1 MKRPVFNLKHIIGIS
16 ALCSVVCLMALPG
29 LAVTIEEV
37 PNPREVYGGWVTDM
51 AEILQPETE
60 IQLNQ
65 LIDQLEAQNGAE
77 MAVVTVPD
85 TSPADSPKIF
95 TTELFNYWG
104 IGKKGQDNGVLFL
117 ISVGDRRVEIETGYG
132 VEALLPD
139 AKVGRIIDTEI
150 TPKFKQGDFDRGAMA
165 GAQALVVVLQR
176 GEAAHL
182 DSVVL
187 PSEVQPDATDIPS
200 KETISEPNVAVPQT
214 EQSQSNPW
222 LIWVVSGGALLSIAG
237 AGLKMTRHPIL
248 IQPEAYSQWHWFN
261 HLRPLHCAH
270 CHLPL
275 EQLPFAVLESYLS
288 KPQRVAHRLGSVTYR
303 GWLCPYCKPQLTGK
317 GIHIFVQ
324 RHPLRGF
331 HLCPNCHELTVT
343 SDTRIIR
350 QPTQNHSGK
359 RLIVD
364 QCHCCDYRHEQ
375 EETITRLPVHVS
387 AADFG
392 SGGFGGGFGGG
403 GFGGG
408 GSSGGG
414 FGGGSSGGG
423 GAGGGW

>member
-1 MKRPVFNLKHIIGIS
+1 MKQPAFYMKHMLGIS

-85 TSPADSPKIF
+85 TSPANSPKLF

-104 IGKKGQDNGVLFL
+104 IGKEGQDNGVLFL

-150 TPKFKQGDFDRGAMA
+150 TPRFKQGDFDRGAMA

-182 DSVVL
+182 DSVIL
-187 PSEVQPDATDIPS
+187 PSEAQADATGISS
-200 KETISEPNVAVPQT
+200 KETFSEPNVAVPPT
-214 EQSQSNPW
+214 DSQPNPW
-222 LIWVVSGGALLSIAG
+222 LIWIVSGGALLSITG
-237 AGLKMTRHPIL
+237 ATLKMTRHPLL
-248 IQPEAYSQWHWFN
+248 IQPEGYSQCHWFN
-261 HLRPLHCAH
+261 ALRPLRCAD
-270 CHLPL
+270 CHQPL
-275 EQLPFAVLESYLS
+275 EQLTFHELESYLS
-288 KPQRVAHRLGSVTYR
+288 KPQRWAQRLGSVTFR
-303 GWLCPYCKPQLTGK
+303 GWMCPHCKPQLTGK
-317 GIHIFVQ
+317 GIHILVQ
-324 RHPLRGF
+324 RHILRDF
-331 HLCPNCHELTVT
+331 HLCPICQELTVT
-343 SDTRIIR
+343 TDTRILR
-350 QPTQNHSGK
+350 QPTQYRSGK
-359 RLIVD
+359 RLIFD
-364 QCHCCDYRHEQ
+364 QCHCCDYRHEKK
-375 EETITRLPVHVS
+375 EETIPRLPVYTS
-387 AADFG
+387 T
-392 SGGFGGGFGGG
+392 SGFGGGGSGGG

-414 FGGGSSGGG
+414 GFGGGGSGGG
-423 GAGGGW
+423 GAGGNW